1 MSLATAACASTA
13 TRPAFAGSAR
23 STGISSSSKNGRVV
37 EAASPCSGRVDLAS
51 PRRCAH
57 HRRRHLQTCA
67 SVNVGDAQWYVNQG
81 VAAAVILGGFVV
93 TGGLE
98 ELGLGKKE
106 ERDFREDP
114 DEPCNM
120 CEGTGRTECACTR
133 WSDDGEG
140 CESCGYSGVTFCPA
154 CRGGGRAVRVTLEIP
169 VEQDELS
176 DMAREKVNRF
186 QGPPRVLAAIAAP
199 PSFNSA
205 SEETGRS
212 EIDAS
217 ISHAVV
223 SEPRSNSSSEGS
235 PGGENDGDPS
245 SSKDDDFYAQSGE
258 AIRTLR
264 EDYPIM
270 LQKQM
275 SWGIYREDIGLVDE
289 TESFGHV
296 RGHVVASGLKE
307 YKRCHKW
314 LRTAAA
320 VLFSHSEVQVTRIWS
335 PLGMSGDRSIK
346 VRWSIKARLRIVGGL
361 TEEAHFDGISEYKLD
376 TRGFIYQHTITDL
389 DWDLAQMRDRIAE
402 LSNVLGQRAR
412 EPQLGSGQW
421 FRDLV
426 PGWLTKLVAQ

>member
-57 HRRRHLQTCA
+57 HRRGHLQTCA

-93 TGGLE
+93 TGGLK
-98 ELGLGKKE
+98 ELGFGGKKE
-106 ERDFREDP
+106 EERDYREDP

-120 CEGTGRTECACTR
+120 CEGTGRAVCACTR
-133 WSDDGEG
+133 WSNDGEG
-140 CESCGYSGVTFCPA
+140 CETCGYTCVTFCPA
-154 CRGGGRAVRVTLEIP
+154 CRGGGKAMRVTLEIP
-169 VEQDELS
+169 VENDELA
-176 DMAREKVNRF
+176 DMAREKGNRF
-186 QGPPRVLAAIAAP
+186 QGPSPFLAAIAAP
-199 PSFNSA
+199 PSFSSA
-205 SEETGRS
+205 SEEIGRVAM
-212 EIDAS
+212 DGPVL
-217 ISHAVV
+217 HAVV
-223 SEPRSNSSSEGS
+223 SEPKNSEGA
-235 PGGENDGDPS
+235 PGGENDGGDPS
-245 SSKDDDFYAQSGE
+245 SSKDDEFYAQSGE

-264 EDYPIM
+264 EDYPTL

-275 SWGIYREDIGLVDE
+275 SWGIYREDVGLVDE

-296 RGHVVASGLKE
+296 RGHVVASGLKD

-320 VLFSHSEVQVTRIWS
+320 VIFSHSEVQVTRIWS

-376 TRGFIYQHTITDL
+376 KSGFIYQHTITDL
-389 DWDLAQMRDRIAE
+389 DWDLAQMRDRIVDMG
-402 LSNVLGQRAR
+402 NVLGQRAR

-426 PGWLTKLVAQ
+426 PAWFTNRS